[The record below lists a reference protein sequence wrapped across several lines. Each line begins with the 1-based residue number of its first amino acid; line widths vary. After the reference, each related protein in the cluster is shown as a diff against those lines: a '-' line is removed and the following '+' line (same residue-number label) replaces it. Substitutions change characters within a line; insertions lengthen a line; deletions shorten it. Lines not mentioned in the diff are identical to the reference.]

1 MLSLLSLL
9 LLGLPPG
16 DANVPIGT
24 KVSNLTFKDIRY
36 LPRSLDDF
44 KDKKA
49 FVLVFVDRACPV
61 AQKYLPVLEALH
73 QKLQTSGVQFLALNP
88 SPDDSILEMAGHAL
102 SLKITFPFAKD
113 FAGKCAKS
121 LGVERVPTVVILND
135 KREIVYRGRVDDA
148 IRLGGTR
155 PEPTRRDLELA
166 LEEVQAGKPIT
177 TAETVV
183 DGCPI
188 TFADVATAKPVNY
201 AEHVEPLIRKHC
213 MECHKV
219 GTVAPFT
226 LTSFENVKS
235 KASSIAE
242 VVREERMPP
251 WYAHPDHGQF
261 VNKRG
266 LTDAERE
273 TILNWIAQGKPSG
286 DLTKV
291 PPLPDEYTQTAEW
304 QIGKP
309 DLVLSTGTYDIPAT
323 GDVDY
328 KYAIMAYVFTE
339 DTWVQEIQIKPEN
352 NKLVHHANLAFFEI
366 GKKFTMSNFLTGYVP
381 GGIPL
386 QLKPGHA
393 VLIKKG
399 SMLGLQLH
407 FVTTGKPE
415 KGKVSVGL
423 KFPRGTLNKRVYFH
437 LFADNRFAIPP
448 EALAHPVQAQWT
460 AQDDIIGIGLFS
472 HMHVRG
478 RDMTFSSKLPG
489 KEKEP
494 LLMIPNYSFDW
505 QMGYE
510 WPAGVMKFPKGTH
523 FECIAHYDNS
533 SFNPYNPNPKSTVRM
548 GQQTHEEMMN
558 GFFFYIK
565 EHENLNLE
573 LNGATGRVKKQ

>member
-9 LLGLPPG
+9 LVCLPV
-16 DANVPIGT
+16 DNAIPIGT

-49 FVLVFVDRACPV
+49 FVLVFVDRSCPV
-61 AQKYLPVLEALH
+61 AQKYLPILEAMH
-73 QKLQTSGVQFLALNP
+73 LQYQSKGVQFVALNP
-88 SPDDSILEMAGHAL
+88 SPDDSIMEMAGHAL
-102 SLKITFPFAKD
+102 TLKVTFPFVKD
-113 FAGKCAKS
+113 FSGKCAKAV
-121 LGVERVPTVVILND
+121 GVERVPTMVILND

-155 PEPTRRDLELA
+155 PAASRNDLTMA
-166 LEEVQAGKPIT
+166 LDEVLAGKAVSVP
-177 TAETVV
+177 ETVI

-188 TFADVATAKPVNY
+188 TFVDAVDPKPVNY

-213 MECHKV
+213 MECHKA

-226 LTSFENVKS
+226 LTSYENVKS
-235 KASSIAE
+235 RAASISE

-266 LTDAERE
+266 MTDAERD
-273 TILNWIAQGKPSG
+273 TIQNWITQGKPSG

-291 PPLPDEYTQTAEW
+291 PALPAEFTETKEW
-304 QIGKP
+304 LISKP
-309 DLVLSTGTYDIPAT
+309 DLVLSTGSYDLPAT

-328 KYAIMAYVFTE
+328 KYAILPYVFTE

-352 NKLVHHANLAFFEI
+352 NKLVHHANLAFFVMGE
-366 GKKFTMSNFLTGYVP
+366 KFNMNNFLTGYVP

-399 SMLGLQLH
+399 SVLGLQLH

-415 KGKVSVGL
+415 KAKVSVGL
-423 KFPRGTLNKRVYFH
+423 KYPRGELNKRVYFH
-437 LFADNRFAIPP
+437 LFVDNRFAIPP
-448 EALAHPVQAQWT
+448 DALAHPVQAKWT
-460 AQDDIIGIGLFS
+460 SPDDIVGIGLFS

-478 RDMTFSSKLPG
+478 RDMTFSSQKPG
-489 KEKEP
+489 TEKEQ

-510 WPAGVMKFPKGTH
+510 WPAGTMKFPKGSQ

-533 SFNPYNPNPKSTVRM
+533 NFNPYNPNPKATVRM

-565 EHENLNLE
+565 EHENLGIQ
-573 LNGATGRVKKQ
+573 LNGATGRAKK

>member
-9 LLGLPPG
+9 LVCVPV
-16 DANVPIGT
+16 DNAVPIGT

-49 FVLVFVDRACPV
+49 FVLVFVDRSCPV
-61 AQKYLPVLEALH
+61 AQKYLPILEAMH
-73 QKLQTSGVQFLALNP
+73 LQYQSKGVQFVALNP
-88 SPDDSILEMAGHAL
+88 SPDDSIMEMAGHAL
-102 SLKITFPFAKD
+102 THKVTFPFVKD
-113 FAGKCAKS
+113 FAGKCAKAV
-121 LGVERVPTVVILND
+121 GVERVPTMVILND

-155 PEPTRRDLELA
+155 PTASRNDLAMA
-166 LEEVQAGKPIT
+166 LEEVLAGKT
-177 TAETVV
+177 VTVAETVV

-188 TFADVATAKPVNY
+188 TFADAADPKPVNY

-226 LTSFENVKS
+226 LTSYENVKS

-266 LTDAERE
+266 MTDAERD
-273 TILNWIAQGKPSG
+273 TIQNWIAQGKQSG

-291 PPLPDEYTQTAEW
+291 PALPAEFTETKEW
-304 QIGKP
+304 LISKP
-309 DLVLSTGTYDIPAT
+309 DLVLSTGSYDLPAT

-328 KYAIMAYVFTE
+328 KYAILPYVFTE

-352 NKLVHHANLAFFEI
+352 NKLVHHANLAFFVMGE
-366 GKKFTMSNFLTGYVP
+366 KFNMNNFLTGYVP

-399 SMLGLQLH
+399 SVLGLQLH

-415 KGKVSVGL
+415 KAKVSVGL
-423 KFPRGTLNKRVYFH
+423 KYPRGELNKRVYFH
-437 LFADNRFAIPP
+437 LFVDNRFAIPP
-448 EALAHPVQAQWT
+448 DALAHPVQAKWT
-460 AQDDIIGIGLFS
+460 SPDDIIGIGLFS

-478 RDMTFSSKLPG
+478 RDMTFSSQKPG
-489 KEKEP
+489 TEKEP

-510 WPAGVMKFPKGTH
+510 WPAGQIKFPKGTQ

-533 SFNPYNPNPKSTVRM
+533 NFNPYNPNPKATVRM

-558 GFFFYIK
+558 GFFFYTK
-565 EHENLNLE
+565 EHENLGIQ
-573 LNGATGRVKKQ
+573 LNGATGRVKK